1 MARKKGND
9 EIIELI
15 ISLFGLIFLGI
26 GYIIKE
32 LFNCILKKP
41 QEKKSENSIN
51 ISSSPKIEEEIFS
64 SDVEFIYKEKN
75 NKNIKKDKNTIIGKE
90 KINMTELEMAQFIYR
105 CKGKKDNIYDFPK
118 YMYNSGNLREKINF
132 MLENGYLRYSEYKDE
147 LENLTVSD
155 LKTILKEY
163 KLKSTGKK
171 AELIDRILENRI
183 KRDELLNVLKTDVLL
198 PTDKGKEL
206 IENNKWWEE

>member
-1 MARKKGND
+1 MARRRKND
-9 EIIELI
+9 EFTNLI
-15 ISLFGLIFLGI
+15 IGIIGVFGMIIYQIFLF
-26 GYIIKE
+26 IKKQIDY
-32 LFNCILKKP
+32 NKP
-41 QEKKSENSIN
+41 KPISE
-51 ISSSPKIEEEIFS
+51 F
-64 SDVEFIYKEKN
+64 N
-75 NKNIKKDKNTIIGKE
+75 NKNSIKATKKNTSFQNEEIIIEIPKNKFNIETENKNKFTE
-90 KINMTELEMAQFIYR
+90 KMTSLEMAQFIYR
-105 CKGKKDNIYDFPK
+105 CKGKKDNIFDFPK
-118 YMYNSGNLREKINF
+118 YMYADGRLREKINF

-171 AELIDRILENRI
+171 SELIDRILENGI
-183 KRDELLNVLKTDVLL
+183 KRNELLNILKTDVLL